1 MRTLRIGLPSLLL
14 ALVPFCASQ
23 VQKHTLKPVA
33 APRAIYRA
41 DADAKREIKEALD
54 HAKTANKRVMLVF
67 GGNWCYDCHVLDAA
81 LHDPAIAPT
90 FDKYYELVHV
100 DIGQGERNGDVVR
113 KYKINLE
120 RGVPA
125 ISLLDSTGKLIFNDK
140 GGEFE
145 AARRMTEEDLLAFL
159 EKWKASPPPSAGN

>member
-1 MRTLRIGLPSLLL
+1 MRTLLTRFLLCII
-14 ALVPFCASQ
+14 ALTIPAAAQ
-23 VQKHTLKPVA
+23 VEKHILKPAFV
-33 APRAIYRA
+33 RRNIYPA
-41 DADAKREIKEALD
+41 DADAKKEIKEALA
-54 HAKTANKRVMLVF
+54 HAQSANKRVMLVW

-81 LHDPAIAPT
+81 LRDPAIAPT
-90 FDKYYELVHV
+90 FEKYYELVHV
-100 DIGQGERNGDVVR
+100 DIGQGERNGDLVR

-145 AARRMTEEDLLAFL
+145 GARRMTEEDLLAFL
-159 EKWKASPPPSAGN
+159 EKWKAPPAAAAGN

>member
-1 MRTLRIGLPSLLL
+1 MKIVINRLLIF
-14 ALVPFCASQ
+14 AVAFAVPAAAQ
-23 VQKHTLKPVA
+23 VQKHTLKPVV
-33 APRAIYRA
+33 APRAIYHA
-41 DADAKREIKEALD
+41 DVDAKKEIREALER
-54 HAKTANKRVMLVF
+54 AKAVHKRVMLVF

-81 LHDPAIAPT
+81 LRDPAIAPT

-100 DIGQGERNGDVVR
+100 DIGQGERNGDLVR

-125 ISLLDSTGKLIFNDK
+125 ISLLDSNGKLIFNDK

-159 EKWKASPPPSAGN
+159 DKWKASPAAAAGN

>member
-1 MRTLRIGLPSLLL
+1 MKMYAHRLLIALL
-14 ALVPFCASQ
+14 ALAIAATAQ
-23 VQKHTLKPVA
+23 VQTHTLKPVA
-33 APRAIYRA
+33 VPKEIYRA
-41 DADAKREIKEALD
+41 DVNAGKEIKEALSR
-54 HAKTANKRVMLVF
+54 AKAKDKRVMLVF

-90 FDKYYELVHV
+90 FTKYYELVHV
-100 DIGQGERNGDVVR
+100 DIGQGERNGDLVR

-120 RGVPA
+120 KGVPA
-125 ISLLDSTGKLIFNDK
+125 VSLLDSTGKLIFNDK

-159 EKWKASPPPSAGN
+159 DNWKAK

>member
-1 MRTLRIGLPSLLL
+1 MKMLITYFAL
-14 ALVPFCASQ
+14 ALALAMPAVPQ
-23 VQKHTLKPVA
+23 VEKHTLKPVV

-41 DADAKREIKEALD
+41 DVDAKKEIQEALA
-54 HAKTANKRVMLVF
+54 HAKPSNKRVMLVF

-81 LHDPAIAPT
+81 LRDPAIAPT
-90 FDKYYELVHV
+90 FEKYYELVHV
-100 DIGQGERNGDVVR
+100 DIGQGERNGDLVR
-113 KYKINLE
+113 KNKINLE

-145 AARRMTEEDLLAFL
+145 GARRMTEEDLLAFL
-159 EKWKASPPPSAGN
+159 EKWKAPPAAAAGT

>member
-1 MRTLRIGLPSLLL
+1 MSSLRSALISLFLL
-14 ALVPFCASQ
+14 ILAAHAQ

-33 APRAIYRA
+33 TPRAIYRA
-41 DADAKREIKEALD
+41 DVDAKKEIQEALA
-54 HAKTANKRVMLVF
+54 HAKTAHKRVMLVF

-81 LHDPAIAPT
+81 LRDPAIAPT

-100 DIGQGERNGDVVR
+100 DIGQGERNGDLVR

-120 RGVPA
+120 KGVPA

-140 GGEFE
+140 GGEFQ
-145 AARRMTEEDLLAFL
+145 AARRMSEEDLLAFL
-159 EKWKASPPPSAGN
+159 EKWKSEKGKSK